1 MRNATAS
8 TRPAMFLSA
17 ETSSSRSLVPTASLP
32 TVATTGSS
40 ASRCTPS
47 TKLWAVAKSW
57 QKKRSLRCAASGQRV
72 EANPATKTRRV
83 ERVTRRA
90 EKATEKMERWAKAP
104 DPKVERENHRVTDP
118 KEANPKVADPKVA
131 SQMERDPEGA
141 AKTTEN

>member
-1 MRNATAS
+1 MRNATAT

-83 ERVTRRA
+83 E
-90 EKATEKMERWAKAP
+90 KATEKMERWAKAP
-104 DPKVERENHRVTDP
+104 DPKVERENHRMTDP